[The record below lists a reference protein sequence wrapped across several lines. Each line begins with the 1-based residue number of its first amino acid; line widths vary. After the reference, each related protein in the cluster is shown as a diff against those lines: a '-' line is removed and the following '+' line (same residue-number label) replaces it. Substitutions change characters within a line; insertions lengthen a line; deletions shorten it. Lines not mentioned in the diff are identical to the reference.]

1 MGVGRALLQHDCVLI
16 SKEPGTHTHRSQV
29 TRAKQLQ
36 QHTHKPRPSRPPGH
50 LSWEGQDGFCR
61 GVVALL
67 DTKAGRGQEGPA
79 EGAWPCT
86 GAPQPPGHRAGRAQK
101 GSAEGRGPA
110 HAPGP
115 PGHRAGRA
123 QKGSAEGAWPCT
135 CTRTTRTPELRGP
148 RRLCRGGV
156 ALHMHQD
163 HQDTGAGRG
172 QEDLQ
177 RGRGPAH
184 MHFDF
189 GLLASIF
196 LWL

>member
-101 GSAEGRGPA
+101 GSAEG
-110 HAPGP
+110 
-115 PGHRAGRA
+115 
-123 QKGSAEGAWPCT
+123 AWPCT
-135 CTRTTRTPELRGP
+135 CTRTTRTPELGGA
-148 RRLCRGGV
+148 RRICRGGV
-156 ALHMHQD
+156 ALH
-163 HQDTGAGRG
+163 TCI
-172 QEDLQ
+172 LIL
-177 RGRGPAH
+177 
-184 MHFDF
+184 DF
-189 GLLASIF
+189 
-196 LWL
+196 